1 MQLPSDGV
9 AGLGEPGLLGD
20 APTEAT
26 SPEWGWYVSMTPTP
40 PTQQYPNG
48 TGSGSGSGSGNA
60 AGSGAGSAAG
70 SGGHGRRRGE
80 ESPAV
85 PPVYASAPT
94 LRTAPVHNLHKSPTR

>member
-9 AGLGEPGLLGD
+9 AGLGETGLLGD

-48 TGSGSGSGSGNA
+48 TGSGNA

-70 SGGHGRRRGE
+70 SGGQGRRRGE